1 MADRGL
7 DRDSL
12 GFFDSVVMGVA
23 GSAPAYSIA
32 ATTAVLVATV
42 GLMGPAA
49 LLYCAIPMFGI
60 ALAFL
65 QLGRREVNA
74 GATYR
79 WVGRALHPALGFMSG
94 WSLAISATL
103 FMVAGS
109 LPAGAVTL
117 SLLRPALASDTGLVT
132 LVGCLWFALMAVLVT
147 LGIRI
152 TANAQWIMS
161 SVEIALLTLFAVFG
175 IVHAAHH
182 TQVPFSWRW
191 FGLGGFHG
199 LGGFAA
205 GALVAAFY
213 YWGWDVTANLSE
225 ETRQAR
231 RIPGLGG
238 ALGVV
243 FVFVVFVFFTVATN
257 LVLPAHITIA
267 NSADMLGVLGQRLWP
282 GPGGNLLVL
291 AVTLSTAATLE
302 TTLIQ
307 VTRTLYAMARDRV
320 LPGGLARIHPRWSTP
335 YVASVVVGLVALALF
350 VSSNLIGS
358 VGQVMTDGVNA
369 IGLQIC
375 VYYGLAGIAVP
386 VLYRREVVR
395 SVQNLLLLGLWPVVG
410 GLFMFAIGI
419 YDIPGLGV
427 VTDAIG
433 LGSLAIGLVPLAIY
447 WSKGRS
453 YFHAMDSLPEVPPPE
468 GFVEPA

>member
-1 MADRGL
+1 MSDRGL

-23 GSAPAYSIA
+23 GSAPAYSLA
-32 ATTAVLVATV
+32 ATTAVLVGTV

-65 QLGRREVNA
+65 YLGRREVNA

-79 WVGRALHPALGFMSG
+79 WVGRSLHPALGWLSG
-94 WSLAISATL
+94 WSLVVSATI

-117 SLLRPALASDTGLVT
+117 SLVRPALANNVALVT
-132 LVGCLWFALMAVLVT
+132 LVGAVWFALMAVLVM

-152 TANAQWIMS
+152 TANAQWMMS
-161 SVEIALLTLFAVFG
+161 SIEVTLLTLFAVLG
-175 IVHAAHH
+175 VIHAANR
-182 TQVPFSWRW
+182 TVTPFSFGW

-199 LGGFAA
+199 VGGFAA

-213 YWGWDVTANLSE
+213 YWGWDVTANLNE
-225 ETRQAR
+225 ETKEAR

-238 ALGVV
+238 TMGVV
-243 FVFVVFVFFTVATN
+243 MVFIIFLFFTVATN
-257 LVLPAHITIA
+257 LVLPEHVTVA
-267 NSADMLGVLGQRLWP
+267 NSADVLAVLGQRIWP
-282 GPGGNLLVL
+282 GPGGDLLVL
-291 AVTLSTAATLE
+291 AVMLSTAATLE

-320 LPGGLARIHPRWSTP
+320 MPPALSRIHPRWSTP
-335 YVASVVVGLVALALF
+335 YVASIVVGVVALVLF
-350 VSSNLIGS
+350 VSSNLVGS
-358 VGQVMTDGVNA
+358 VGQVMTDAVNA

-386 VLYRREVVR
+386 VLYRREVTQSLR
-395 SVQNLLLLGLWPVVG
+395 SLLLLGVWPVLG
-410 GLFMFAIGI
+410 GLFMFAIGV
-419 YDIPGLGV
+419 YDVPQLGLVTDLVGLG
-427 VTDAIG
+427 A
-433 LGSLAIGLVPLAIY
+433 LAIGVGPLVVY
-447 WSKGRS
+447 WARGRS
-453 YFHAMDSLPEVPPPE
+453 YFRA
-468 GFVEPA
+468 PAELATD